1 MTTKRLLSC
10 FAILLILVSPR
21 AIASDVTTVTLHS
34 TVRMHSESAC
44 TLGSIAEIVGVQAD
58 ALSALPI
65 DITPTVGEWTTIE
78 VEQIR
83 KLIKQTPSIRSG
95 SVIVVGHKTNMT
107 WRNAL
112 KTPNAPADPAA
123 QRILAPIEPDPTI
136 GDRVR
141 VWLAKRYGVSE
152 SALKTT
158 FRESDE
164 ENLSK
169 SAIGKMVQVAEIGS
183 SVNIKLRITIYDGD
197 RFESSYTISAAVR
210 VQREVLVAKQDIRR
224 SEQITETMFESDKR
238 WYPANKLPARATD
251 VLGLATT
258 TSLRAGDVITIEDVT
273 QPIVIERGDIVSVR
287 SIAGSIVANR
297 RARALEDARDG
308 EIFKLESIDRK
319 ERFTAR
325 ASGRGQAVIAE
336 IKTQGAEQNRPLIG
350 D

>member
-1 MTTKRLLSC
+1 MTIKRLISGL
-10 FAILLILVSPR
+10 ALLLMLIAPR
-21 AIASDVTTVTLHS
+21 AVADDVTTVTLHS
-34 TVRMHSESAC
+34 TVRMSSESAC

-58 ALSALPI
+58 SLRALEVDVS
-65 DITPTVGEWTTIE
+65 PTVGEWSTIE

-83 KLIKQTPSIRSG
+83 KLIKDAPSIRSG

-112 KTPNAPADPAA
+112 KTPNEPTESAK
-123 QRILAPIEPDPTI
+123 QMILAPAEPDPTV

-152 SALKTT
+152 SSLKTT

-169 SAIGKMVQVAEIGS
+169 NAIGKMVQVAEIGS
-183 SVNIKLRITIYDGD
+183 SVNTKLRITVYSGD

-224 SEQITETMFESDKR
+224 GEQITEMMFDSEQR
-238 WYPANKLPARATD
+238 WYPVNKLPARATD
-251 VLGLATT
+251 ILGLTTT
-258 TSLRAGDVITIEDVT
+258 TSLRTGDVITIENVT
-273 QPIVIERGDIVSVR
+273 QPIVIKRGDIVSVR

-319 ERFTAR
+319 DRFTAR

-336 IKTQGAEQNRPLIG
+336 IKNQGAEQNRPLIG